1 VNHDT
6 VDYVA
11 NTLPRNLKQNLGAA
25 LRESGNRQI
34 LPDRVSQVLRDSVVQ
49 LDDSISSNFLD
60 IFPRDLR
67 RLGRMSD
74 EQVQNIFKRDTTGR
88 SRSAAARCLG
98 GTTLVLSL
106 TDPNE
111 KNVWVANLGDCHAV
125 LGLRHHSGAWAGT
138 LVNHLHAGHDH
149 REAQRIRADHPREPD
164 SLKNHRVLG
173 FFGTYQSDWRH
184 LAQNSLSLHV
194 SCLFKPRPGLDIT

>member
-11 NTLPRNLKQNLGAA
+11 KTLPRNLKQNLGAA

-49 LDDSISSNFLD
+49 LDDSISSNLLD

-88 SRSAAARCLG
+88 SHRAAARCLG
-98 GTTLVLSL
+98 GTTLVL
-106 TDPNE
+106 
-111 KNVWVANLGDCHAV
+111 
-125 LGLRHHSGAWAGT
+125 R
-138 LVNHLHAGHDH
+138 
-149 REAQRIRADHPREPD
+149 
-164 SLKNHRVLG
+164 
-173 FFGTYQSDWRH
+173 
-184 LAQNSLSLHV
+184 
-194 SCLFKPRPGLDIT
+194 